1 MAGMQASKV
10 TEMESLG
17 RSSYLKILLLMTSID
32 ARDILKLMILT
43 WIWGIEGSFLL
54 QYKEA

>member
-17 RSSYLKILLLMTSID
+17 RPSYLKILMLMTSIG
-32 ARDILKLMILT
+32 ARDMLKLMILT
-43 WIWGIEGSFLL
+43 WIWGIEGSFLF